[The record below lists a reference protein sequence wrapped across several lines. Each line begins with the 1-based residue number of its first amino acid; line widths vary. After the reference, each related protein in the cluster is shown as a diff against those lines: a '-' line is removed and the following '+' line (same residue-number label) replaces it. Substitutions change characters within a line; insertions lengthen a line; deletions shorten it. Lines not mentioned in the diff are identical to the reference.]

1 MQLLLLL
8 LFPHL
13 YPTKMCAQAIVHD
26 KRETVLS
33 LLPCKNNN
41 YSSRYQACYLNR
53 AGAHDQCLD
62 LFKANCDLQKH
73 TWAQKNEN
81 RHDFFN
87 LLATKNGN
95 VKIVQLYLVN
105 AKRRMKNNFA
115 REKLTKCNGNTQI
128 NSTSH
133 CAHHFTRLLS
143 TTTKIR
149 KNKK

>member
-105 AKRRMKNNFA
+105 AKRRIISREESSPNAMATHKLISQAIA
-115 REKLTKCNGNTQI
+115 RTI
-128 NSTSH
+128 
-133 CAHHFTRLLS
+133 LLS
-143 TTTKIR
+143 CFQPLPKF
-149 KNKK
+149 

>member
-53 AGAHDQCLD
+53 AGAHDKCLD

-105 AKRRMKNNFA
+105 AEMKNWFA
-115 REKLTKCNGNTQI
+115 RKARQMQWHKQA
-128 NSTSH
+128 
-133 CAHHFTRLLS
+133 CAPLLRHSLFFSFSRLH
-143 TTTKIR
+143 
-149 KNKK
+149 NPKKVPR